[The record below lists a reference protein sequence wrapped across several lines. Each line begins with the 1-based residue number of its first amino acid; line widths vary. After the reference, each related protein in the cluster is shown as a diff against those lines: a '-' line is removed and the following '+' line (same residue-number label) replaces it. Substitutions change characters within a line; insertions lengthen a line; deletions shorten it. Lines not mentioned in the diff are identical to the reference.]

1 MFTPSLLLT
10 PLLLS
15 SVLATATAAPTA
27 TTPPHVDLIDY
38 PGTQANLEAFHDL
51 HRRLA
56 AGFDDVCADTFC
68 EGAYSD
74 YEAFQLRCSV
84 AVSTGTVS
92 DCRWAFAA
100 SELDV
105 DRATGV
111 IQAHQPT
118 WLCRLPIPPGTSVA
132 TFFAALEG
140 PKAIF
145 RRLPGADMSIFE
157 ALGDCL
163 R

>member
-1 MFTPSLLLT
+1 MKARSLLLLT
-10 PLLLS
+10 ALMAAPGAPAAA
-15 SVLATATAAPTA
+15 ATA
-27 TTPPHVDLIDY
+27 PPSHVDLVDY
-38 PGTQANLEAFHDL
+38 PHTQANWDAFHDL
-51 HRRLA
+51 RGRLM
-56 AGFDDVCADTFC
+56 AGFEDVCADTFC

-84 AVSTGTVS
+84 AANAGTVS

-105 DRATGV
+105 DRSTGA
-111 IQAHQPT
+111 ILAQQPT
-118 WLCRLPIPPGTSVA
+118 WLCSLPIPPGTSVE

-145 RRLPGADMSIFE
+145 RRLPGAEMSIFE

>member
-1 MFTPSLLLT
+1 MIAK
-10 PLLLS
+10 PLLLL
-15 SVLATATAAPTA
+15 SVLMAAPVA
-27 TTPPHVDLIDY
+27 PAAAAAPPTHVDLVDY
-38 PGTQANLEAFHDL
+38 PHSQANWDAFHDL
-51 HRRLA
+51 RRRLM

-84 AVSTGTVS
+84 AAGTGTVS

-100 SELDV
+100 SQLEV
-105 DRATGV
+105 DGATGA
-111 IQAHQPT
+111 ILADQPT
-118 WLCRLPIPPGTSVA
+118 WLCSLPIAPGTTVE

-140 PKAIF
+140 PRAIF
-145 RRLPGADMSIFE
+145 RRLPGAQMSIFE
-157 ALGDCL
+157 SLGDCL